1 MASNV
6 IQRSVPYIW
15 SSANDDIIFEFDF
28 SPFAIDS
35 ITDNSGFAKIT
46 LLSGNFD
53 PLPIPGEKI
62 FIDSGI
68 YNGTHTIRSVINDTT
83 IVLFTEFIGTVTS
96 NAHIVYHLRIPVF
109 NFYKGFTDVEFAPD
123 DLPFELVVPI
133 VPSIIYDGNVIPYIS
148 INVKAI
154 TSRMFKPQPFTPTDT
169 IPANID
175 FNIFNVIRFRWD
187 DQETVML
194 NGEGYARVLYSAI
207 TNYELRLEYLQ
218 NGKYL
223 VPTDKPIIPTSGAAF
238 FSYLEI
244 RISGALVLNPG
255 YPVVHKFVDGVRV

>member
-28 SPFAIDS
+28 KPYLINGVQD
-35 ITDNSGFAKIT
+35 DGNGDLEVT
-46 LLSGNFD
+46 LFSALD
-53 PLPIPGEKI
+53 VIPVVGEKI
-62 FIDSGI
+62 FVNAPNYSGTYTIKSILSNIVFVLDTPFTTPID
-68 YNGTHTIRSVINDTT
+68 VDTYD
-83 IVLFTEFIGTVTS
+83 LF
-96 NAHIVYHLRIPVF
+96 HLRIPIF

-187 DQETVML
+187 DQEIVMP
-194 NGEGYARVLYSAI
+194 NGEGYARILYSAI
-207 TNYELRLEYLQ
+207 TNDELRLEYLQ

-223 VPTDKPIIPTSGAAF
+223 VPTNKPIIPTSGAAF